1 MLQKWKPLLGIVAI
15 ALIVFASCQT
25 RKTVTMPIAPEKF
38 AEVFTGYIVGVEI
51 YGEQYATAIL
61 DSVLQENSVTLDV
74 YHQSMNYYAEN
85 PEEWESFIRLVIQDL
100 SQRVTEVKL
109 QREEA
114 LELRRLQKENRQ

>member
-1 MLQKWKPLLGIVAI
+1 MRQKWKLLLGIVAI
-15 ALIVFASCQT
+15 ALIFFASCQT
-25 RKTVTMPIAPEKF
+25 RKTVTMPIEPATF

-61 DSVLQENSVTLDV
+61 DSVLQENSVTLDA
-74 YHQSMNYYAEN
+74 YHQSMNYYAAN
-85 PEEWESFIRLVIQDL
+85 PEEWEPFIRLVIQDL

-114 LELRRLQKENRQ
+114 LKLRRLQKENRQ